1 MRLRNVSHRN
11 GCGERERELA
21 YPEDKL
27 PISYARQKWSAL
39 QSYMY
44 KKIKATSAY
53 YIHAYIY
60 LFTHIHKLS
69 HILTHTKKK
78 NSSFCILKEN
88 EHIHGNSWRDE
99 TRKALEKVMREY
111 NVVIFL
117 I

>member
-1 MRLRNVSHRN
+1 MCLIEMAV
-11 GCGERERELA
+11 ERERELA

-60 LFTHIHKLS
+60 LTYTNS
-69 HILTHTKKK
+69 HT
-78 NSSFCILKEN
+78 
-88 EHIHGNSWRDE
+88 
-99 TRKALEKVMREY
+99 Y
-111 NVVIFL
+111 
-117 I
+117 